1 MTTSLKSSKK
11 NNLSGEVVIPGD
23 KSISHRAI
31 LFGLLSKGKT
41 QIHGSQNSEDV
52 LNSLNVARFLGIKT
66 KVKSSVILLDS
77 PGIEGLSAPTKD
89 LYFGNSGTGM
99 RLFAGFLS
107 SLNFSS
113 TLTGDASL
121 SNRPMMRIIDPLQK
135 MGAKISATNKENP
148 PLKISPSTGLKGIT
162 YKMPIASAQVKSS
175 ILLAGLN
182 AEGKTQVKEKY
193 PTRDH
198 TEKMMKTFEAN
209 ISFSK
214 GIIEIERSDLKTP
227 GQIEVPGDFSSAA
240 FFIIRALGSKFLYTL
255 CPNPINLK
263 LSFLSFALAMNFFV
277 SPPSLLIAFSIS
289 ITP

>member
-66 KVKSSVILLDS
+66 KVKSSVIFLDS
-77 PGIEGLSAPTKD
+77 PGIDGLSAPTKD

-135 MGAKISATNKENP
+135 MGAKISATNEENP
-148 PLKISPSTGLKGIT
+148 PLKISPSTGLIGIT

-175 ILLAGLN
+175 ILL
-182 AEGKTQVKEKY
+182 
-193 PTRDH
+193 
-198 TEKMMKTFEAN
+198 
-209 ISFSK
+209 
-214 GIIEIERSDLKTP
+214 
-227 GQIEVPGDFSSAA
+227 
-240 FFIIRALGSKFLYTL
+240 
-255 CPNPINLK
+255 
-263 LSFLSFALAMNFFV
+263 LS
-277 SPPSLLIAFSIS
+277 LIHI
-289 ITP
+289 